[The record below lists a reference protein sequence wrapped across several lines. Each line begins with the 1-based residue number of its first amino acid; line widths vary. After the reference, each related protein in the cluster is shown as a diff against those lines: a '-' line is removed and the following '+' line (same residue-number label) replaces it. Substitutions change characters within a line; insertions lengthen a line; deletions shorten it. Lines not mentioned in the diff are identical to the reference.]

1 MLAVSNLLVVL
12 VSGQTTQPAWQSALA
27 WQVATG
33 ADLHVFVPVRPDKPA
48 GLELAEGLQQMAAD
62 AAESDGERWLADWLQ
77 DAPAAATT
85 RTVSSVSR
93 SCEAVLH
100 EARRQDADLLVMAA
114 DALTPRELQQLMRQ
128 LPCPLYLVRRTVAPA
143 RLAAALGVVADDPPH
158 KLLNTVVLE
167 HLAALADLFG
177 ASRLVLSALP
187 SPADIV
193 PLMGDAYAVSYAS
206 QEFEQTYRE
215 ALIRQISPFGLSDAD
230 LFTQP
235 GRPDLA
241 LPQMVAANQV
251 DCLLL
256 GTVGRQALAAFWLGN
271 TAEDVLPRVDC
282 DVLVLRPQDYYDP
295 R

>member
-1 MLAVSNLLVVL
+1 
-12 VSGQTTQPAWQSALA
+12 
-27 WQVATG
+27 
-33 ADLHVFVPVRPDKPA
+33 VFVPVRPEAPA
-48 GLELAEGLQQMAAD
+48 GLELAEGLRQMSAH
-62 AAESDGERWLADWLQ
+62 AAESEGEHWLEGWLH
-77 DAPAAATT
+77 DAPAGTT
-85 RTVSSVSR
+85 RTVGSVTR
-93 SCEAVLH
+93 CCEAVLH
-100 EARRQDADLLVMAA
+100 EARRQDGDLLVMEA
-114 DALTPRELQQLMRQ
+114 DTLPQRVLQQLIRQ
-128 LPCPLYLVRRTVAPA
+128 LPFPLYLARRGRAPVR
-143 RLAAALGVVADDPPH
+143 LGAALGAVADDPPH

-206 QEFEQTYRE
+206 QEFEQTYRQT
-215 ALIRQISPFGLSDAD
+215 LLKQISPFGLSEAD
-230 LFTQP
+230 LCTQP

-241 LPQMVAANQV
+241 LPQMVAEQQI

-271 TAEDVLPRVDC
+271 TAEDVLPRVEC

-295 R
+295 S